1 MRLHLG
7 GYLSFYCP
15 SKDGNV
21 EVLLQESTPLSA
33 LLRSLGIPVS
43 EVYLSVV
50 NGEQVAVEEA
60 VVCETDVVHL
70 YPPIDGG

>member
-1 MRLHLG
+1 MRLYLG
-7 GYLSFYCP
+7 GFLSFYCP
-15 SKDGNV
+15 SKQGNL

-33 LLRSLGIPVS
+33 LLHSLGIPVS

-60 VVCETDVVHL
+60 VVRETDEVRL

>member
-1 MRLHLG
+1 MRLYLKG
-7 GYLSFYCP
+7 FLSFYSP
-15 SKDGNV
+15 SRQENI
-21 EVLLQESTPLSA
+21 EIPLLENIQLST

-43 EVYLSVV
+43 DVYLSVV

-60 VVCETDVVHL
+60 VVTETDEVHL